1 MGNVSLPGAGGE
13 DGDGAGVVNKGLVV
27 EGEDMLGE
35 RETIMLSLQFCL
47 LWFVVCIP
55 PPSYASYTYGITVL
69 MNGEKGKLLPILLLK
84 MDFCRQRHDPLLNQ

>member
-1 MGNVSLPGAGGE
+1 MSLPGAGGE

-47 LWFVVCIP
+47 LWFVVCV
-55 PPSYASYTYGITVL
+55 PPS
-69 MNGEKGKLLPILLLK
+69 
-84 MDFCRQRHDPLLNQ
+84 PLLMSPIHTELQC